1 MRIRITIFALLLC
14 LQGIAGWEPFSPEG
28 IHANRITF
36 YVDNQNNWAVA
47 GSYGLHLYNL
57 NTQEWTFYSTIAPVP
72 DASWLDGDNILV
84 LFNGG
89 VMEDGV
95 HFLFMETGTYY
106 ALQYLDT
113 PHFIKHLPGAGRF
126 YVGHWS
132 GLKYSDNIEDWY
144 DVDFFNNMNIV
155 DMEIWGDHYVVS
167 RLDNLYEV
175 YYSDD
180 AGANWT
186 LSTNAPMISDLEFDN
201 SGKLYGIFPDDSW
214 SSGLWSSGNFGASWE
229 VEFWATGIN
238 CVGTDPMA
246 NVFVGFGDE
255 AFPPYEGVA
264 RWDSLNQNLH
274 YMNNGLPN
282 LNINQIT
289 YNPGMSAMALFCC
302 TDTGVYIN
310 YDYVGIDEAI
320 IEPSTM
326 FKAWPNPACNEI
338 NISHGMEGDL
348 ILSIYTAD
356 GKMIDHI
363 QHSNPEKELKYNCS
377 MMEQGI
383 YFIQLDNGME
393 RHSLKWIKK

>member
-28 IHANRITF
+28 IHANRIKF
-36 YVDNQNNWAVA
+36 YVDYQNHWAVA
-47 GSYGLHLYNL
+47 AYHGLYLFNL

-113 PHFIKHLPGAGRF
+113 PHFIKHLPAAGRF

-167 RLDNLYEV
+167 RMDNLYEV

-201 SGKLYGIFPDDSW
+201 TGKLYGIFPDDSW
-214 SSGLWSSGNFGASWE
+214 SSGLWSSGDFGATWE

-238 CVGTDPMA
+238 CVGTDPMSS
-246 NVFVGFGDE
+246 VFVGFGDE
-255 AFPPYEGVA
+255 AFPPHEGVA

-274 YMNNGLPN
+274 YMNSGLPN

-310 YDYVGIDEAI
+310 YDYVGMDEPPDQ
-320 IEPSTM
+320 PSAQL
-326 FKAWPNPACNEI
+326 KAWPNPAQDQL
-338 NISHGMEGDL
+338 NIHHGFEGNVS
-348 ILSIYTAD
+348 ISIYSAD
-356 GKMIDHI
+356 GKMVDTFKSSE
-363 QHSNPEKELKYNCS
+363 QTKEFYYDCS
-377 MMEQGI
+377 ALHKGI
-383 YFIQLDNGME
+383 YFLVIDNGHN
-393 RHSLKWIKK
+393 RQSLKWIKR